1 LSGRFQCSSGVRAI
15 PVPGGYAN
23 GLGLGECDR
32 LVSSIVWD
40 DGFEG
45 DFLVDAVEFDTT
57 LIQNVATQD
66 DLMVED
72 VTTVTVH
79 LYCSDGGVADRQ
91 IEVGGDTL
99 IRFAPDALDD
109 GGGTADLQLQS
120 GDDGK
125 RDKGAI

>member
-1 LSGRFQCSSGVRAI
+1 VL
-15 PVPGGYAN
+15 
-23 GLGLGECDR
+23 
-32 LVSSIVWD
+32 SIVWD

-72 VTTVTVH
+72 VTTVTVY
-79 LYCSDGGVADRQ
+79 LYCSDGGGADRQ
-91 IEVGGDTL
+91 IEVGSNTL
-99 IRFAPDALDD
+99 IRFATDALDD
-109 GGGTADLQLQS
+109 GGGTADLQLQD

-125 RDKGAI
+125 GDKGAI